1 MWESIHVPKVFYE
14 SEAKKIL
21 EELKRSEDPIRYIM
35 DAVCEKAI
43 NFVIYHEPKKN
54 TTRVINAMKGSQVRV
69 EGDRFVKEGDI
80 VGLRYFLVKEG
91 DGYNM
96 YNMESVPCGDTEK
109 LRKLLRSL
117 GDEVYV
123 EVPGYYEAVKIKLAT

>member
-1 MWESIHVPKVFYE
+1 MWESIHVPKVFHE

-21 EELKRSEDPIRYIM
+21 EELKSSEDPIRYM
-35 DAVCEKAI
+35 MEAVCEKAI
-43 NFVIYHEPKKN
+43 NFVIYHEPKK

-69 EGDRFVKEGDI
+69 EDDRFVKEGDV

-91 DGYNM
+91 DGYSM
-96 YNMESVPCGDTEK
+96 YYMKGVPCGNVEE
-109 LRKLLRSL
+109 LRKMLAML

-123 EVPGYYEAVKIKLAT
+123 EVPGYYEAVKIKLLG